1 MKIPNALIGKE
12 VKYSYKIDPSFRS
25 GGLPQYRRIV
35 QVRGPWG
42 WGTIYDQKQ
51 SDQENGL
58 TWSEAVTIGEFL
70 RHYGQLRSTPNIV
83 AQRDMEGSMVF
94 SSWLVYEFNKNH

>member
-12 VKYSYKIDPSFRS
+12 VKYSNKIDPSYRI

-58 TWSEAVTIGEFL
+58 TWSEMLAIRDFL
-70 RHYGQLRSTPNIV
+70 RHYGQLRSTPNMV
-83 AQRDMEGSMVF
+83 GQYDEEGSMVF